1 MTFHR
6 SSLRLASLYLGIIM
20 FISIFFSLNVYQQST
35 QELERGITG
44 PDIVLQG
51 GNDGIGPRF
60 TIQPK
65 ARQALRQDASI
76 RLHDAKDNVR
86 NRLIFTNIVILVGA
100 GFLSY
105 YLASRTLR
113 PIEEAHEA
121 QSRFTADASHE
132 LRTPI
137 AAMQSEIEVALMDP
151 KLTLPQSKKLL
162 QSNLEELAKLTALT
176 TGLLKLAQNEYGA
189 LDMEQVDVAEAVK
202 QAINR
207 VRPNAKDKNII
218 IATSKLPKDAI
229 IYADAGNLV
238 DMFVTILDNAVKYSP
253 EKSEVKVTGG
263 IQNRKVSIHITDQ
276 GIGMKAT
283 EAEHIFERFY
293 RADSARSKQKSSG
306 YGIGLSIAKQIV
318 DAHDGTITVL
328 SKPNKGATFTIN
340 LPLAS

>member
-35 QELERGITG
+35 QELERGIRG

-51 GNDGIGPRF
+51 GSNGVGPRF
-60 TIQPK
+60 TIQPQ
-65 ARQALRQDASI
+65 ARQALRQDAAI
-76 RLHDAKDNVR
+76 RLEAAKDNVR
-86 NRLIFTNIVILVGA
+86 NRLVFTNILILVGA
-100 GFLSY
+100 GILSY

-151 KLTLPQSKKLL
+151 KLTLAQSKKLL
-162 QSNLEELAKLTALT
+162 RSNLEELAKLTALT
-176 TGLLKLAQNEYGA
+176 SGLLKLAQNEEGT
-189 LDMEQVDVAEAVK
+189 LETTEVDTETVIK
-202 QAINR
+202 QA
-207 VRPNAKDKNII
+207 VDSVKAAAKDKQVAIKTHIAEKII
-218 IATSKLPKDAI
+218 LQ
-229 IYADAGNLV
+229 ADQESIT
-238 DMFVTILDNAVKYSP
+238 DMFVTILDNAIKYSP
-253 EKSEVKVTGG
+253 EKSKVTITAAADRKKAVVH
-263 IQNRKVSIHITDQ
+263 IQDN
-276 GIGMKAT
+276 GIGMNEE

-293 RADSARSKQKSSG
+293 RADSARSKQQGNG

-318 DAHDGTITVL
+318 DAHEGSISVQ
-328 SKPNKGATFTIN
+328 SQPNKGSTFTIT
-340 LPLAS
+340 LPIATR